1 MLTDISP
8 LDLNPVDLIALAW
21 FFTCWFGY
29 AFYAEKRA
37 ATKPCLSNVLH
48 RHRVRWMEQMIARE
62 NRVADASLLAN
73 LERNVSFFAS
83 STLIILA
90 GVMTALGAVDKFQ
103 GATNDIPWMVHTS
116 KQVLQLKLVIL
127 GGIFIYAFFKFT
139 WSLRQYG
146 FACVIVGSA
155 PFKNGDTDKSL
166 PEHAAHVISR
176 AAHAF
181 NLGLR
186 SYYFAL
192 SYLVWFVHPWLFIL
206 LSAWVVAVLFR
217 REFKS
222 RVLRAMKKS

>member
-1 MLTDISP
+1 MGAD
-8 LDLNPVDLIALAW
+8 
-21 FFTCWFGY
+21 
-29 AFYAEKRA
+29 
-37 ATKPCLSNVLH
+37 
-48 RHRVRWMEQMIARE
+48 
-62 NRVADASLLAN
+62 RVADASLLAN

-90 GVMTALGAVDKFQ
+90 GVMTALGAVDKFL
-103 GATNDIPWMVHTS
+103 GATNDIPWMLHS
-116 KQVLQLKLVIL
+116 SAELLQLKLVIL

-155 PFKNGDTDKSL
+155 PFTQESSDSEL
-166 PEHAAHVISR
+166 PEQAARVISR
-176 AAHAF
+176 AAYAF

-192 SYLVWFVHPWLFIL
+192 SYLVWFVHPVLFIL
-206 LSAWVVAVLFR
+206 LSAWVVAVLYR

-222 RVLRAMKKS
+222 RVLRAMKKTCQSKVSYE

>member
-8 LDLNPVDLIALAW
+8 LDLTLVDVIALIW
-21 FFTCWFGY
+21 FFTCWLGY
-29 AFYAEKRA
+29 AFYSEKRA
-37 ATKPCLSNVLH
+37 ASKDCLSTVLH
-48 RHRVRWMEQMIARE
+48 RHRIRWMEQMMLRE
-62 NRVADASLLAN
+62 NRVADAALLAN

-90 GVMTALGAVDKFQ
+90 GVMTALGAADKLR
-103 GATNDIPWMVHTS
+103 GATSDIPWMVHS
-116 KQVLQLKLVIL
+116 SEEVLQLKLVIL

-155 PFKNGDTDKSL
+155 PFTQNTSGSEF
-166 PEHAAHVISR
+166 PEHAARVISR

-186 SYYFAL
+186 TYYFAL
-192 SYLVWFVHPWLFIL
+192 SYLVWFVHPGLFIL
-206 LSAWVVAVLFR
+206 LSAWVVAVLYR

-222 RVLRAMKKS
+222 RVLRAMKKT

>member
-1 MLTDISP
+1 MLTDISQ
-8 LDLNPVDLIALAW
+8 LDLTLVDLMALLW
-21 FFTCWFGY
+21 FFVCWFGY
-29 AFYAEKRA
+29 AFYSEKRA

-48 RHRVRWMEQMIARE
+48 RHRIRWMEQMMGRE

-90 GVMTALGAVDKFQ
+90 GVMTALGAVEKFQ
-103 GATNDIPWMVHTS
+103 GATHDIPWMVHS
-116 KQVLQLKLVIL
+116 SVQVLQLKLIVL

-155 PFKNGDTDKSL
+155 PSAEKASEDNIA
-166 PEHAAHVISR
+166 EHAASVISR
-176 AAHAF
+176 AAYAF

-192 SYLVWFVHPWLFIL
+192 SYLVWFVHPVPFIA
-206 LSAWVVAVLFR
+206 LSAWVVAVLYR

-222 RVLRAMKKS
+222 RVLKAMKKV